1 MKKENI
7 TVLRKILY
15 AVEAGGQVYGN
26 QNYAPLLA
34 SEQIQ
39 IMRRLLRLAR
49 ASGMPKKPVHFCLV
63 FRRSTQKSLRSWI
76 RPVLQLT

>member
-26 QNYAPLLA
+26 QNYGAL
-34 SEQIQ
+34 
-39 IMRRLLRLAR
+39 
-49 ASGMPKKPVHFCLV
+49 CW
-63 FRRSTQKSLRSWI
+63 RRSKYR
-76 RPVLQLT
+76 